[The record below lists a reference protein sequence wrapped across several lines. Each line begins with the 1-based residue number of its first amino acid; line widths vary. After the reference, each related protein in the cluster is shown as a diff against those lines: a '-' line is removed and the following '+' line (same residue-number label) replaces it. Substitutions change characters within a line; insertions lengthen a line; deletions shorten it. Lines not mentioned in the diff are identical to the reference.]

1 MTGCTDTFTLSLYK
15 WRLQMLL
22 NERGNWEFKSL
33 LDFFP
38 VSVFP
43 GVVLYCEMQ
52 VCFGA
57 REIERRE
64 KAMWISAPSHKR
76 TSLLSALVSIA
87 NPLIFHRFSTAH
99 AVPAKS
105 SLFQSFSLSTR
116 VATKVAWDFLH
127 SPHTLPKFV
136 VSNISNQVILV
147 HVQQR
152 CRDIVVLWAAVQI
165 CG

>member
-33 LDFFP
+33 LDFFFPP

-76 TSLLSALVSIA
+76 TSLLSALASTA

-105 SLFQSFSLSTR
+105 SLFHSLYTCSWKSCLRLPRIVNILELSLLCLISRIKWYLLMFSN
-116 VATKVAWDFLH
+116 
-127 SPHTLPKFV
+127 V
-136 VSNISNQVILV
+136 VVIS
-147 HVQQR
+147 
-152 CRDIVVLWAAVQI
+152 
-165 CG
+165 

>member
-1 MTGCTDTFTLSLYK
+1 MAGYTDTFTLSPHAK

-33 LDFFP
+33 LDFFSFFS
-38 VSVFP
+38 VSVCA

-52 VCFGA
+52 VCFSA

-76 TSLLSALVSIA
+76 TSLLSALASTA
-87 NPLIFHRFSTAH
+87 NPLTFHHFSAAH

-105 SLFQSFSLSTR
+105 ALFPRLFPRLHVSKSSFALSAFSTYFTWVCR
-116 VATKVAWDFLH
+116 V
-127 SPHTLPKFV
+127 
-136 VSNISNQVILV
+136 
-147 HVQQR
+147 
-152 CRDIVVLWAAVQI
+152 
-165 CG
+165 